1 MLGAMDFLLSPAF
14 LTGFGLGLG
23 LIVAIGAQNAFV
35 LRQGLRREHVL
46 PVVAFC
52 FVADV
57 VLITLGVSGMASV
70 IEAHPQ
76 IRAVFAAA
84 GAAFLLVYGMKAASR
99 ALRPGALVTPG
110 SGPATPLRRVLVQV
124 AGFTLL
130 NPHTYMD
137 TVLLVGSVG
146 AQQMGAM
153 KWYFTAGAASASG
166 LWFTS
171 LGYGARLLAPWFQRP
186 AAWRMLDAVV
196 ALVMFVLAVGLVWHT
211 FIA

>member
-1 MLGAMDFLLSPAF
+1 MDFLASPAF

-35 LRQGLRREHVL
+35 LRQGLKREHVL

-52 FVADV
+52 FFADV
-57 VLITLGVSGMASV
+57 VLIALGVSGMATV
-70 IEAHPQ
+70 VEAHPQ
-76 IRAVFAAA
+76 VRSVFAAA
-84 GAAFLLVYGMKAASR
+84 GADFLLTYGANAARR
-99 ALRPGALVTPG
+99 ALRPGRLSMPG
-110 SGPATPLRRVLVQV
+110 EGPATPLRRVLVQV

-130 NPHTYMD
+130 NPHTYLD

-166 LWFTS
+166 VWFAG

-186 AAWRMLDAVV
+186 AAWRVLDGLVAAV
-196 ALVMFVLAVGLVWHT
+196 MVLLAAGLVWPT